1 MALKEVV
8 SEREDFADLGESQ
21 VDEVGK
27 KLSTSDEETVESY
40 KGSAN
45 PGGGSL
51 RNVQRGCHGS
61 HSNAEANKNSTNDEN
76 SRASSS
82 SHDN

>member
-1 MALKEVV
+1 MINFTSFIFPSQHYKICCRMV
-8 SEREDFADLGESQ
+8 SFMQYSKKASSIKTEDLADLSESQ

-27 KLSTSDEETVESY
+27 KLSTSDEATVESY

-51 RNVQRGCHGS
+51 RNVQRRCH
-61 HSNAEANKNSTNDEN
+61 
-76 SRASSS
+76 
-82 SHDN
+82 